1 MRLRLLSIGP
11 CETASY
17 FIRTGVFLSISTLT
31 WDTRVLPGNYL
42 NNDNNYSQI
51 TNCQN
56 IYTKKYWTVDNS
68 SNTYARL
75 SAQDPTGL
83 AAPSRVV
90 DRSFIRLE
98 NVSVAYNVPAELL
111 SRFKIQNAKN
121 ICYRTQCGYLEQGMG
136 IWRS

>member
-1 MRLRLLSIGP
+1 M
-11 CETASY
+11 
-17 FIRTGVFLSISTLT
+17 
-31 WDTRVLPGNYL
+31 
-42 NNDNNYSQI
+42 
-51 TNCQN
+51 

-75 SAQDPTGL
+75 SAQGPTGL

-111 SRFKIQNAKN
+111 SRFKIQNAKIFATVRN
-121 ICYRTQCGYLEQGMG
+121 VATWSKEWEYGDPETGDIAPRTYSLG
-136 IWRS
+136 INLTF